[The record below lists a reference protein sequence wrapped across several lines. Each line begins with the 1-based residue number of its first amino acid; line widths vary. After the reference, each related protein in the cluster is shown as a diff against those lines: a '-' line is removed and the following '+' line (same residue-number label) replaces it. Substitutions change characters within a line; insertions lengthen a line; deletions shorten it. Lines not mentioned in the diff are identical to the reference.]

1 LRTWHAAIGI
11 LETMWHKDVP
21 RHPDM
26 YMYDAYCCS
35 ARGPLTFSTDCMCR
49 RAVMQTLDE
58 SPDLVSRE
66 SLGKLLEMIPAEEQF
81 RKAVEE
87 EDAEFGKPR

>member
-1 LRTWHAAIGI
+1 
-11 LETMWHKDVP
+11 
-21 RHPDM
+21 
-26 YMYDAYCCS
+26 
-35 ARGPLTFSTDCMCR
+35 
-49 RAVMQTLDE
+49 MQTLDE